1 MKTEKQVIRGKAP
14 SKSNCYRIIN
24 LHGHSSLAKQKVLKQ
39 YEESFFMQCGLRDM
53 MITDMFK
60 LHLNVYYENLRPDID
75 NSLKIILDCLQQ
87 CKAIKNDRQ
96 CVEVHV
102 RKLVDKVDPR
112 IEFVIE
118 TIEL

>member
-1 MKTEKQVIRGKAP
+1 MKYKEVIRGKLV
-14 SKSNCYRIIN
+14 SKSNSYQIVNIKGRP
-24 LHGHSSLAKQKVLKQ
+24 SLAKSKALKK

-75 NSLKIILDCLQQ
+75 NSLKAILDCLQQ

-118 TIEL
+118 TVEL